1 MYSRMT
7 VVAIRIDDTVHV
19 LDPAQI
25 RWFEYND
32 KHNDLT
38 IFYHH
43 GGMETLRSPN
53 IRKIFNDLL
62 LNFNVLDDNSPEY
75 KRVSRR

>member
-7 VVAIRIDDTVHV
+7 VVAIRIDDTVHL
-19 LDPAQI
+19 LDPAQV

-53 IRKIFNDLL
+53 IGKIFNDLL